1 MSKNTLTYEERNNI
15 ITRYL
20 SGESPVSLGK
30 EYNVPTKVINMVI
43 DNPEVRLQIEK
54 KSFELNRSREIARV
68 DEIKQQM
75 LDFISTSLTEAQNE
89 DSKIKFLDKIKGML
103 DSLDRINRLN
113 RGEVTDNT
121 QHTEKNI
128 KIDVADIIS
137 KLDSP
142 EKKREFLRAQ
152 LIEPNNEEENN

>member
-1 MSKNTLTYEERNNI
+1 MSTNTLTYEEKNSI

-20 SGESPVSLGK
+20 AGESPTALGK
-30 EYNVPTKVINMVI
+30 SYNVPTKVINTVI

-68 DEIKQQM
+68 DEIKKQL
-75 LDFISTSLTEAQNE
+75 LDFISTSITEAQSE
-89 DSKIKFLDKIKGML
+89 EGKIKFLDRVKGIL
-103 DSLDRINRLN
+103 DSLDRMNRLN

-121 QHTEKNI
+121 SHTETKKI
-128 KIDVADIIS
+128 IDVSEVIKA
-137 KLDSP
+137 LDSP

-152 LIEPNNEEENN
+152 LIEPNNEEE